1 MILSFM
7 AETLRNMIRTYSVL
21 QRLSEKQLTL
31 NAEKCTFR
39 MSKVVFMGLLLS
51 KHGVGPTKE
60 KVRAVAEASQPHTQK
75 FAAS

>member
-1 MILSFM
+1 M
-7 AETLRNMIRTYSVL
+7 L

-60 KVRAVAEASQPHTQK
+60 KVRAVAEGR
-75 FAAS
+75 